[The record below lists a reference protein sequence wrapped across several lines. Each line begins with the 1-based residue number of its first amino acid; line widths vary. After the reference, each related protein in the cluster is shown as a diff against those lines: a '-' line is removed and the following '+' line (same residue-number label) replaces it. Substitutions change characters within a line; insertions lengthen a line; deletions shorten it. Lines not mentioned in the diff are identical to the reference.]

1 VTFAGSA
8 ASPAQFP
15 RDRLPEVAFLGR
27 SNVGKSRLLNALC
40 GTKGLARVSST
51 PGRTRL
57 LGFFRV
63 GGRFYL
69 TDLPG
74 YGYARVPERERRAWQ
89 TLVDGYLVGRE
100 PLALCLF
107 LIDARHDPMANDT
120 MLRDYLDHHRLP
132 YVLAAT
138 KADKVGRGEITRR
151 TRWLREVF
159 APAARGVVAVS
170 AVTGTG
176 TRELWRII
184 LEAAERKAAGVPGA
198 APPSRGLDPEGAGSA
213 PTPRGAPP
221 RFERGVGHHAS

>member
-1 VTFAGSA
+1 MTFAGSA

-40 GTKGLARVSST
+40 ASKGLARVSST

-57 LGFFRV
+57 LSFFRV
-63 GGRFYL
+63 EGRFYL

-74 YGYARVPERERRAWQ
+74 YGYARVPERERRAWRA
-89 TLVDGYLVGRE
+89 LVDGYLVGRE

-120 MLRDYLDHHRLP
+120 LLRDYLDHHRLP

-151 TRWLREVF
+151 ARWLREVF
-159 APAARGVVAVS
+159 APAAQEVVAVS
-170 AVTGTG
+170 AVTGAG
-176 TRELWRII
+176 TRELWRVIRA
-184 LEAAERKAAGVPGA
+184 AAERKAAGVPGA
-198 APPSRGLDPEGAGSA
+198 PPPSRGLSERGADSA
-213 PTPRGAPP
+213 PNRGGPP
-221 RFERGVGHHAS
+221 LVSREA